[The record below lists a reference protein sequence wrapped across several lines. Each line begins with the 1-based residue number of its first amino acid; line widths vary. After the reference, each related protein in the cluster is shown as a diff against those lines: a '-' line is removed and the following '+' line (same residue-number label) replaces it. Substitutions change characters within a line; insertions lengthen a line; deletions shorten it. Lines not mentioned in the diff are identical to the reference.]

1 MAKKGKEPA
10 PNPNSVPNKDIIQ
23 RLNFLYQ
30 ASSYLSRLD
39 NVNDTRELDWS
50 SKPIEAP
57 VGGAATSAA
66 PTKEH
71 AKVRKRKPKRKGTA
85 RDLSRSYVK
94 SMKIIGQKTNTRM

>member
-10 PNPNSVPNKDIIQ
+10 PNTNSVPNKDIIQ

-30 ASSYLSRLD
+30 ASSYLSTLD
-39 NVNDTRELDWS
+39 NVNDTQDFDWP
-50 SKPIEAP
+50 SKPIQAP
-57 VGGAATSAA
+57 VDGAATSTA

-71 AKVRKRKPKRKGTA
+71 VKVRKRKPKRKGTA

-94 SMKIIGQKTNTRM
+94 SMKIIGQKTNTRL